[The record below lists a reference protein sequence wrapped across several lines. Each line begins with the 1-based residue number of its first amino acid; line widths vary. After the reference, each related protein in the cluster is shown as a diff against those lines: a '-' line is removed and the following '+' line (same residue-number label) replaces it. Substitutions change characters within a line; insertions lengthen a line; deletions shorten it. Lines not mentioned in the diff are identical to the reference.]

1 MLVSGVNVGQL
12 KESIFVAF
20 GPYSE
25 YENEVNATYKD
36 KSGEWRKAVFS
47 KQRIVFLKLLK
58 SHLMKEEKVGLLE
71 DQYSDC
77 LPASKENLP
86 PFEEDIDSIF
96 FYKMQSME
104 YGETH
109 FI

>member
-1 MLVSGVNVGQL
+1 M
-12 KESIFVAF
+12 
-20 GPYSE
+20 
-25 YENEVNATYKD
+25 
-36 KSGEWRKAVFS
+36 FS

-58 SHLMKEEKVGLLE
+58 SHLMKEEKVDLLE

-77 LPASKENLP
+77 LPASKEIFPLLKKILTV
-86 PFEEDIDSIF
+86 FF

>member
-1 MLVSGVNVGQL
+1 M
-12 KESIFVAF
+12 
-20 GPYSE
+20 
-25 YENEVNATYKD
+25 
-36 KSGEWRKAVFS
+36 KAVFS

-77 LPASKENLP
+77 LSASKENLP

>member
-1 MLVSGVNVGQL
+1 M
-12 KESIFVAF
+12 
-20 GPYSE
+20 
-25 YENEVNATYKD
+25 
-36 KSGEWRKAVFS
+36 KAVFC

-86 PFEEDIDSIF
+86 PFEEDIDSNF
-96 FYKMQSME
+96 FL
-104 YGETH
+104 
-109 FI
+109 

>member
-1 MLVSGVNVGQL
+1 M
-12 KESIFVAF
+12 
-20 GPYSE
+20 
-25 YENEVNATYKD
+25 
-36 KSGEWRKAVFS
+36 RAVFS
-47 KQRIVFLKLLK
+47 EQRIVFLKLLK
-58 SHLMKEEKVGLLE
+58 SHLMKEEKVDLLE

-77 LPASKENLP
+77 LPASKENLS